1 MKIVETPL
9 PGALILEPKVFE
21 DDRGFFLESYN
32 QKVLAGL
39 GISDPFVQD
48 NHSYSRQGVL
58 RGLHYQVRKAQA
70 KLVRVVSGEV
80 LDVFVDLR
88 RSSPS
93 FGQWH
98 SVRLS
103 GQNRLQAWIPSGFA
117 HGFYVVSSDAH
128 VLYKSTGFYS
138 AEDERT
144 IIWNDPDLKV
154 DWGAGNEPI
163 LSEKDKRGVSFKSA
177 EKFD

>member
-93 FGQWH
+93 FGRWH

-144 IIWNDPDLKV
+144 IIWNDPDLNV
-154 DWGAGNEPI
+154 DWGAKNEPI